1 MELLS
6 ILIVVVILLV
16 SIVIHEIAHGA
27 TAYWLGDDTAKVAG
41 RLTLNPLAHIEPTIS
56 IIMPLVCII
65 AGLPVIGGAKPVPVN
80 TRKINGGEWGMAL
93 VALAGPLS
101 NFLLAFIGY
110 GIFSLLNISSGLFGS
125 ILVLF
130 VKINL
135 GLMLFNLL
143 PIPPLDGSKII
154 YPIAPEF
161 VQDIIEKLEKNSWL
175 VFVIILLF
183 TAQISA
189 VIGMAQSWI
198 LSFFVAI
205 F

>member
-56 IIMPLVCII
+56 IIMPLVCIM

-101 NFLLAFIGY
+101 NFLLAFVGY
-110 GIFSLLNISSGLFGS
+110 GIFSLLNISYGLLGS

>member
-56 IIMPLVCII
+56 IIMPLVCIM

-101 NFLLAFIGY
+101 NFLLAFVGC

-198 LSFFVAI
+198 LSFFMAI

>member
-101 NFLLAFIGY
+101 NFLLALIGY

-198 LSFFVAI
+198 LSFFMAI

>member
-41 RLTLNPLAHIEPTIS
+41 RLTLNPLVHIEPTIS
-56 IIMPLVCII
+56 IIMPLVCIM

-161 VQDIIEKLEKNSWL
+161 IQDIIEELEKNSWL

>member
-65 AGLPVIGGAKPVPVN
+65 AGLPVIGGAKPVPVD

-101 NFLLAFIGY
+101 NFLLALIGY

-189 VIGMAQSWI
+189 VIGMVQSWI

>member
-6 ILIVVVILLV
+6 IFIVVVILLV

-56 IIMPLVCII
+56 IIMPLVCIM

-110 GIFSLLNISSGLFGS
+110 GIFSLLNISSGLLGS

-161 VQDIIEKLEKNSWL
+161 IQDIIEKLEKNSWL

-198 LSFFVAI
+198 LSFFVVI

>member
-101 NFLLAFIGY
+101 NFLLALIGY

-130 VKINL
+130 MKINL

-189 VIGMAQSWI
+189 VIGMVQSWI

>member
-56 IIMPLVCII
+56 IIMPLVCIM

-143 PIPPLDGSKII
+143 PIPPLDCSKII